1 MFSKLKFI
9 TDYYRLFWVACEI
22 ISGTFLIKYEN
33 KHWITVEKVIPF
45 SVLIDYVK
53 DKVSI
58 WYHDMFSSSLTL
70 DNCLGLET
78 EVDGERHCK
87 SFISHEFP
95 YVGSKFHSIEGKS
108 TEVHVCSLPHFPSTC
123 SGSNV
128 LYNWWAWA
136 EEPNVAGFS
145 HSVTHSQNTYSR
157 SSTVK
162 QGLAERLCL
171 GRGRNY

>member
-1 MFSKLKFI
+1 MNHSWES
-9 TDYYRLFWVACEI
+9 YP
-22 ISGTFLIKYEN
+22 FL
-33 KHWITVEKVIPF
+33 
-45 SVLIDYVK
+45 SLIDYIK

-58 WYHDMFSSSLTL
+58 WCHDMCNSSLML
-70 DNCLGLET
+70 DNCLGLGT
-78 EVDGERHCK
+78 EVDGKRHCK

-108 TEVHVCSLPHFPSTC
+108 TEVLVCSLWVPHFPSTC

-136 EEPNVAGFS
+136 EEPNVTGFS
-145 HSVTHSQNTYSR
+145 HGMTHSQNTYSP

-162 QGLAERLCL
+162 VGLGWQTLL
-171 GRGRNY
+171 GTW